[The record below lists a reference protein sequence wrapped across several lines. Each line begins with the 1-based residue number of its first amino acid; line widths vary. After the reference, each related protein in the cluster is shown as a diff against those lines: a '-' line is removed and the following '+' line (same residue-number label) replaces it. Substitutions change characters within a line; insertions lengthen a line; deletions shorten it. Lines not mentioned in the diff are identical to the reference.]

1 MFFQRFLRMK
11 KILLLVRNKNQ
22 KLNKNKTKKK
32 ICVVGVSPN
41 VGVTHLSLALANF
54 IHSVLGK
61 KVIYIELS
69 ENSQLLSVVGMKQV
83 MVGNLLAYEYKGVK
97 YILSNDINAIR
108 NLMLTENAWFIVD
121 IANLNEETQTIFT
134 NCNNRIV
141 IGSLSPWCQR
151 EYYEFIDNI
160 GMLDYDTSQ
169 ITYVNID
176 MNKKTKKRVSNFN
189 SYIKSTV
196 QKMPIINDP
205 FSLEEDNFMELMNL
219 VR

>member
-11 KILLLVRNKNQ
+11 KILLLVRNKKQ

-83 MVGNLLAYEYKGVK
+83 MVGDLLAYEYKGVK

-108 NLMLTENAWFIVD
+108 NLMLTENTWFIVD

>member
-11 KILLLVRNKNQ
+11 KILLLVRNKKQ

>member
-11 KILLLVRNKNQ
+11 KILLLVRNKKQ
-22 KLNKNKTKKK
+22 KLNKNKIKKK

-83 MVGNLLAYEYKGVK
+83 MVGDLLAYEYKGVK

-108 NLMLTENAWFIVD
+108 NLMLTENTWFIVD